1 MVRALTLSLTFA
13 LVSATQAQT
22 YFYINEIMVQPQPAT
37 TESDIT
43 IDLNGGLASTGA
55 YVSSASATVEGSEVV
70 ITISAAD
77 PGGLTVIVPHTE
89 TISLGQLA
97 AGVYTISFITQ
108 GVGDFAPQPEHTFS
122 VGSDACSGLDLIS
135 LEWHPFTDT
144 ALVVNVQNNSSTGEL
159 FDYPNFILL
168 DNDGDTLAKE
178 TVNFFGIS
186 ADSWHVLRV
195 QPGADLSTPVNGILE
210 LWTGFTTQLACSWT
224 FSDHALCPATEC
236 TVLYPLLQNVGGA
249 LSIGT
254 FSWVMS
260 DANGLAASGQFEL
273 TAGSQSDE
281 EVICVPPGNYE
292 FSIAADEP
300 TGGQLNINIYGDGF
314 LGGPSNSFSGS
325 GQAAF
330 ILFSLL
336 EPCIDGTNSITPN
349 LSNAPQVQLIG
360 DVMRITTSPV
370 HHAPELS
377 LLDAQGRCIVRT
389 RTKGTTTDLNV
400 GNLPAGVYVVRMEAG
415 STKVSIVR

>member
-1 MVRALTLSLTFA
+1 MVRALTLTLAFSLLSVA
-13 LVSATQAQT
+13 QAQT
-22 YFYINEIMVQPQPAT
+22 YFYINEIVVQPQPAT
-37 TESDIT
+37 TEDDIT

-55 YVSSASATVEGSEVV
+55 YVSSASASVEGSDVI

-89 TISLGQLA
+89 TIALGQLA
-97 AGVYTISFITQ
+97 AGDYTISFITQ

-122 VGSDACSGLDLIS
+122 VAGDACSGLDLIS

-144 ALVVNVQNNSSTGEL
+144 AVVVHVQNNNSTSEL

-178 TVNFFGIS
+178 TVNFFGIG

-210 LWTGFTTQLACSWT
+210 LWTGFTTQLACSWS
-224 FSDHALCPATEC
+224 FSDHELCPATEC
-236 TVLYPLLQNVGGA
+236 TLLYPVLQNVGGA

-260 DANGLAASGQFEL
+260 DANGIAASGQFEL
-273 TAGSQSDE
+273 TAESQSDE

-300 TGGQLNINIYGDGF
+300 TGGQLNLNIYGDGF
-314 LGGPSNSFSGS
+314 LGGPSNSVAGS
-325 GQAAF
+325 GQATF
-330 ILFSLL
+330 FLFSLL
-336 EPCIDGTNSITPN
+336 EPCIDGTNSIPTT
-349 LSNAPQVQLIG
+349 APKAPTVQSMG
-360 DVMRITTSPV
+360 DVIRITTSTFPTD
-370 HHAPELS
+370 PELS
-377 LLDAQGRCIVRT
+377 LMDAQGRCIART
-389 RTKGTTTDLNV
+389 RRTGTTTDLKV
-400 GNLPAGVYVVRMEAG
+400 GHLPTGVYVVRTEEG